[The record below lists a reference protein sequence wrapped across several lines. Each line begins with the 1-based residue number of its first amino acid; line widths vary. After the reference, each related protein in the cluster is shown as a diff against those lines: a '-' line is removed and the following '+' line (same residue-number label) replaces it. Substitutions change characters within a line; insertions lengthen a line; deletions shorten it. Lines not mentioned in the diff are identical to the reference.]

1 MKTYQLLFLLAC
13 AAAAVPF
20 ILARF
25 GLDNYGDNEG
35 MSVEDWKK
43 LWSRLTGKAGDR

>member
-20 ILARF
+20 ILALF
-25 GLDNYGDNEG
+25 GRDNYDDNES

-43 LWSRLTGKAGDR
+43 LWSRLTGTAGNR